1 MSIRS
6 IITSVGVACFVIASV
21 PCEAQTYSAR
31 SKLSRVST
39 TAASPSTP
47 ATPSTCGTLSANS
60 TVSNA
65 TIETRRG
72 PFPAANAAA
81 AVSVCNAVAGA
92 KVCYYDVGGKNAYV
106 FTAANQSS
114 VGGGSTIQMSS
125 NCTAN

>member
-6 IITSVGVACFVIASV
+6 IITYVGVACFAIASI
-21 PCEAQTYSAR
+21 PCEAQTFNAR

-72 PFPAANAAA
+72 PFPAADAAA
-81 AVSVCNAVAGA
+81 AVSACNAVTGA
-92 KVCYYDVGGKNAYV
+92 RVCYYDAGGRNAYV

-114 VGGGSTIQMSS
+114 VGGGSAAQMSS